1 MKSYGN
7 QVTVYHGVVAAKSG
21 TMKFDPG
28 ETAKKDMTV
37 VKGDNSYVAK
47 TGTSAVGRMEGAA
60 NSCKLGDP
68 KCVRMYS
75 LDNIC
80 PKQHLL
86 MVKADVQGG
95 ESQVFA
101 GATKLIRERRITYGP

>member
-1 MKSYGN
+1 
-7 QVTVYHGVVAAKSG
+7 
-21 TMKFDPG
+21 
-28 ETAKKDMTV
+28 
-37 VKGDNSYVAK
+37 
-47 TGTSAVGRMEGAA
+47 MEGAA

-75 LDNIC
+75 LDNIF